1 MVLKDLDNNFENF
14 LNQIKQNPKHL
25 ELVLYELNLWLSSEN
40 KHGNKIP
47 QLIDILYTI
56 LGQSP
61 NLAKEIFNTS
71 VLAYNYNNILSY
83 SLLIN
88 LVHIDTTL
96 ADEVF
101 SLLRKYLEKNASEG
115 MLVCLCRLLIKLSIK
130 HIDLKDKIHDFAK
143 FILTLDANGKYSEK
157 EAKCILSM

>member
-14 LNQIKQNPKHL
+14 LSQIKQNPKHL

-40 KHGNKIP
+40 NHGNKIP

-61 NLAKEIFNTS
+61 NLAKEVFNTS
-71 VLAYNYNNILSY
+71 VLAYKYNNILSY

-88 LVHIDTTL
+88 LVHIDITL
-96 ADEVF
+96 AEDVF

-115 MLVCLCRLLIKLSIK
+115 MLVCLCQLLIKLSIQ

-143 FILTLDANGKYSEK
+143 FILSLDASGEYSKK
-157 EAKCILSM
+157 EAYLILEN